1 VRVIDGRGAAAL
13 AVATSRALVASS
25 PAVVVASE
33 RPSAL
38 ARGGAVAAR
47 LGIPL
52 LVAGERNARTIGREV
67 ARLGA
72 RSVLR
77 MGRLPP
83 AVMRAFGRRVD
94 VLDAPRRVPK
104 IRPAAPRTTGAAL
117 IARGDESAAPATVT
131 AGIAGL
137 ASVAVRGGDPRVAVA
152 SRRRLGRLAPRRIV
166 AIGAPGSFPAAPVLG
181 GLVRSAASGRELPGG
196 GQTLFP
202 GRRVVAIY
210 GHPGD
215 ANLGV
220 LGEQPVGPAVRR
232 ARRVAAPYARLADRP
247 VVPAF
252 ELIATVASSEAGGDR
267 NFSLEST
274 IDHLRPWVDA
284 AAAAGILVVLDLQPG
299 RTDFLTQ
306 ARRYA
311 ELLRQPHVG
320 LALDPEWRLA
330 RGQRHLRDIGS
341 VSASEVNRV
350 GSWLAAL
357 TRRHALPQKL
367 LIVHQF
373 DLDMIRNRSRIRTH
387 PELALVFQMDGQGPQ
402 HLKLST
408 WRAIVAGGPRGAR
421 FGWKNFYDEDRRLRA
436 PAATVALR
444 PSPVFVSYQ

>member
-1 VRVIDGRGAAAL
+1 
-13 AVATSRALVASS
+13 
-25 PAVVVASE
+25 
-33 RPSAL
+33 
-38 ARGGAVAAR
+38 
-47 LGIPL
+47 L
-52 LVAGERNARTIGREV
+52 LC
-67 ARLGA
+67 
-72 RSVLR
+72 
-77 MGRLPP
+77 
-83 AVMRAFGRRVD
+83 
-94 VLDAPRRVPK
+94 
-104 IRPAAPRTTGAAL
+104 
-117 IARGDESAAPATVT
+117 
-131 AGIAGL
+131 
-137 ASVAVRGGDPRVAVA
+137 
-152 SRRRLGRLAPRRIV
+152 
-166 AIGAPGSFPAAPVLG
+166 
-181 GLVRSAASGRELPGG
+181 
-196 GQTLFP
+196 P

-215 ANLGV
+215 DNLGV

-232 ARRVAAPYARLADRP
+232 ARRVAAAYARLDDQP

-252 ELIATVASSEAGGDR
+252 ELIATVASSEAGADR
-267 NFSLEST
+267 DYSLEST
-274 IDHLRPWVDA
+274 IEHLRPWVDA
-284 AAAAGILVVLDLQPG
+284 AAAAGLLVVLDLQPG
-299 RTDFLTQ
+299 RSDFLTQ

-341 VSASEVNRV
+341 VTASEVNRV

-373 DLDMIRNRSRIRTH
+373 RLDMVRNRSRIRTH

-408 WRAIVAGGPRGAR
+408 WRAVVRGGPRGAR
-421 FGWKNFYDEDRRLRA
+421 FGWKNFYDEDPRLRS
-436 PAATVALR
+436 PAATAALR